1 MSESS
6 SLTMISVYEE
16 DQLLNRVTQALAQ
29 TQGPPALN
37 SAERS
42 ALQRLARKLKV
53 RRIQRRNALPVF
65 DLDMKAR
72 QICEKHLIRA
82 QGAGPV
88 ARRERQ
94 NHRESP
100 MFDSSS
106 DASVTSSSRVLD
118 RFQFTDD
125 PRHWRPSG
133 LLSPVSHLIPK
144 DAIWT
149 VRQSPYT
156 GRELKPFIRRDQESL
171 PLKLKLHQELK
182 TAITGRSC
190 KRYPVDFCYFTPH
203 HVRTINGMANQFFWP
218 GIDVTENLQ
227 YPDFSCVALYR
238 QMVVGFAFLV
248 PNVSHTDA
256 YVSFLFVHPDWR
268 RGGIAK
274 FMIYHLIQSCAGR
287 DITLHVSANNPAVM
301 LYQNFGFK
309 VEERILDFYDK
320 YLPSESKEC
329 KHALFLRLS
338 R

>member
-1 MSESS
+1 M
-6 SLTMISVYEE
+6 MISVYDE
-16 DQLLNRVTQALAQ
+16 DQLLHQVNNALRDVH
-29 TQGPPALN
+29 GPSTG
-37 SAERS
+37 SADRS

-53 RRIQRRNALPVF
+53 RRIQRRNGLPVF
-65 DLDMKAR
+65 DLDLKAR
-72 QICEKHLIRA
+72 QIWQKHSDRFQGKL
-82 QGAGPV
+82 GAGPQDPKS
-88 ARRERQ
+88 RI
-94 NHRESP
+94 
-100 MFDSSS
+100 S
-106 DASVTSSSRVLD
+106 DQDGPTTSSSLSSTRVLD
-118 RFQFTDD
+118 RFQNTDD
-125 PRHWRPSG
+125 PQHWRPLS
-133 LLSPVSHLIPK
+133 LLTPVAHLIPK

-149 VRQSPYT
+149 LRTSPYT

-182 TAITGRSC
+182 TAITGRPC
-190 KRYPVDFCYFTPH
+190 KRYPVDFCYLTPH

-218 GIDVTENLQ
+218 GIDVSENLQ

-248 PNVSHTDA
+248 PNVSHTEA